1 MPIQIILAALAVSAS
16 VPLLWISV
24 GAARG
29 GGGST
34 VMSRQKVIAGDVK
47 NARDLALMRGAGE
60 RLAIPALQSLS
71 GTIRRITPLGWVD
84 NLRKNLT
91 LAGFQGGD
99 ALERSLLAK
108 FALSGF
114 GAVVGIFG
122 PSVGAPA
129 AKPFWILALAAF
141 GFFVPD
147 LLVYSKGKE
156 RQQRIQRELPDTLD
170 QMRMSV
176 DAGLGFE
183 AAMHRAAHAG
193 EGPLAD
199 ELRRLLREIQLGVPR
214 SDAMRNLADRTD
226 VQDLD
231 SFVLAVVQSSSYGIP
246 VAKVL
251 RVQSD
256 ELRDKRRSRAEER
269 ALKIPVLLIFPL
281 AFCIFPAMFIVLL
294 GPAAIR
300 IFRDMSGAL

>member
-1 MPIQIILAALAVSAS
+1 MPIHVIIAALAVGAS
-16 VPLLWISV
+16 IPLLFYSV
-24 GAARG
+24 ASAM
-29 GGGST
+29 GGGSSVLGAASKARST
-34 VMSRQKVIAGDVK
+34 
-47 NARDLALMRGAGE
+47 NARELVLQKSAGE
-60 RLAIPALQSLS
+60 RIAVPWAKSMGATL
-71 GTIRRITPLGWVD
+71 RRVTPLGWVD
-84 NLRKNLT
+84 ALKRNLG
-91 LAGFQGGD
+91 LAGYYD
-99 ALERSLLAK
+99 SAALERTLVLK
-108 FALSGF
+108 FAL
-114 GAVVGIFG
+114 
-122 PSVGAPA
+122 A
-129 AKPFWILALAAF
+129 AMGLALGFLGPEVGSAAATPLWAGGLAVF
-141 GFFVPD
+141 GFFIPD

-156 RQQRIQRELPDTLD
+156 RQLEIEMELPDTLD

-176 DAGLGFE
+176 DAGLGFD
-183 AAMHRAAHAG
+183 AAMQRAADAG
-193 EGPLAD
+193 DGPLAM
-199 ELRRLLREIQLGVPR
+199 EMRRMLHEIQLGVSR
-214 SDAMRNLADRTD
+214 SDAMRSLADRTN

-300 IFRDMSGAL
+300 IFRDLSGAL

>member
-1 MPIQIILAALAVSAS
+1 MPIHVVLAALAVSVSLPVLWLSVAS
-16 VPLLWISV
+16 
-24 GAARG
+24 ARG
-29 GGGST
+29 GSSSL
-34 VMSRQKVIAGDVK
+34 MSKQRVVAGDIK
-47 NARDLALMRGAGE
+47 NARDIALMRGASE
-60 RLAIPALQSLS
+60 RIAIPALQSL
-71 GTIRRITPLGWVD
+71 GATVRRMTPLGWVD
-84 NLRKNLT
+84 TLRKNLT
-91 LAGFQGGD
+91 LAGYYRND
-99 ALERSLLAK
+99 ALERALLGK
-108 FALSGF
+108 FALVGVGVFLGF
-114 GAVVGIFG
+114 FM
-122 PSVGAPA
+122 PSVGAPGPA
-129 AKPFWILALAAF
+129 VAWIFGLAIF

-147 LLVYSKGKE
+147 LLVYSKGTE
-156 RQQRIQRELPDTLD
+156 RQAEIQMELPDTLD

-193 EGPLAD
+193 DGPLAE

-214 SDAMRNLADRTD
+214 AEAMRNLGDRTN

-256 ELRDKRRSRAEER
+256 ELRDKRRQRAEEQ

-300 IFRDMSGAL
+300 IFRDLGTAI